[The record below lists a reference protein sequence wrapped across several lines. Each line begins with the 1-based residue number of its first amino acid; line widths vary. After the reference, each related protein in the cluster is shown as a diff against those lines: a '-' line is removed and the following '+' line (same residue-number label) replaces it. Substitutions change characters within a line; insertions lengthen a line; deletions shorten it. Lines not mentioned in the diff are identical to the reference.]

1 MFTLGRG
8 IDMYY
13 PTNGLILALTALSSI
28 LGLYMFGNL
37 GTGFLMAGIVFL
49 TWALGRET
57 DPKREY
63 TAFAG
68 VIIAFLF
75 IFLSD
80 SVMIHFL
87 ELLFVIL
94 LLRLINSS
102 SGAQPTLLDSG
113 IILGLSAY
121 ISYSQE
127 NYLYLILFFIGLS
140 FSQVFK
146 EKKILKYL
154 STLLAIISVGI
165 LIYLFFTQAAF
176 SSPILSPISLIAL
189 LALYLLTVY
198 LDREKKIYDD
208 ANHLI
213 DSNSVLF
220 SQFVY
225 GLIIL
230 SFTFL
235 TDPVIGNMIV
245 YLSSIAGA
253 IIYRPI
259 SRYFHIED

>member
-28 LGLYMFGNL
+28 LGVFMFGSL
-37 GTGFLMAGIVFL
+37 GTGFMMAGIVFL

-75 IFLSD
+75 IFFND

-113 IILGLSAY
+113 IVLALSVY
-121 ISYSQE
+121 ITYSQE
-127 NYLYLILFFIGLS
+127 NYLYIILFFIGLAM
-140 FSQVFK
+140 SQVFK
-146 EKKILKYL
+146 EKKILKHL
-154 STLLAIISVGI
+154 STLLAIISAGA
-165 LIYLFFTQAAF
+165 LIYLFFTQGAF
-176 SSPILSPISLIAL
+176 SSPILSPVLLIIL
-189 LALYLLTVY
+189 LAVYLLTIY
-198 LDREKKIYDD
+198 LDREKSIYDD
-208 ANHLI
+208 KKNLI
-213 DSNSVLF
+213 DSKKVLL
-220 SQFVY
+220 SQIFCVI
-225 GLIIL
+225 IIL
-230 SFTFL
+230 SITFL
-235 TDPVIGNMIV
+235 TEVVMGNMIV
-245 YLSSIAGA
+245 YISSIAGA
-253 IIYRPI
+253 IIYRPV